1 MARWPTPT
9 RSARRSTA
17 STPSST
23 WRRGPGSTT
32 RCATRSGRSRPTS
45 PGRSACSRRP
55 GWRGS
60 AGSCSPR
67 RTPRPAT
74 TRHRATRPT
83 SPTPSRPYGAS
94 KLAIEAYCQAY
105 AATFGLAACSLRF
118 SNAYGPYSLH
128 KRSVVAA
135 WLRAALAGRP
145 IEINGDGRQTRD
157 FVHADDLAAAVEA
170 VLDAPEADVAG
181 ELFQAGTGVETTVAE
196 LADEIGRAVGRPVEI
211 RHGPARAGDVERN
224 VARVDKAATVLG
236 YRARV
241 PLADGLAGTAAWFA
255 AALEDPALAAVEAHA
270 ASGSE

>member
-1 MARWPTPT
+1 M

-23 WRRGPGSTT
+23 WRRGPASTT

-45 PGRSACSRRP
+45 PGRSGCWRRP

-74 TRHRATRPT
+74 IRHRATRPT
-83 SPTPSRPYGAS
+83 SPTPSRRTARRSWRSRPTARPTPRRS
-94 KLAIEAYCQAY
+94 A
-105 AATFGLAACSLRF
+105 LAACSLRF

-145 IEINGDGRQTRD
+145 IEINGDGQQTRD

-181 ELFQAGTGVETTVAE
+181 ELFQAGTGVETTVAG

-211 RHGPARAGDVERN
+211 RHGPARAGDIERN
-224 VARVDKAATVLG
+224 VARVDKAASVLG
-236 YRARV
+236 YRAQV